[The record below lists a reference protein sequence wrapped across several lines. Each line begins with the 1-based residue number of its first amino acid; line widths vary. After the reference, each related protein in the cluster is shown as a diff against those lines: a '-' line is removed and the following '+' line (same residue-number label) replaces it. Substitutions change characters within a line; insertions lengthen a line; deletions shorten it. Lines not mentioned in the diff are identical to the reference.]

1 MKLQQ
6 QQQQAKA
13 RTNLAVYMLFGGC
26 LMFLL
31 LTFVYVDRR
40 ENLRAEPLLEESR
53 AVEMDLF
60 KIKDIESQSEVTPA
74 TAHAQREASSQLES
88 LMSVFKT
95 RAAEIESLR
104 PLLDTLRN
112 AQVAK
117 PCRCTNQLLFR
128 ENEIGQFKKQRSII
142 LAEIAKKQMHTQ
154 CPYLSKMT
162 PEAIPES
169 ALVPYPS
176 KAERLIEYGKTYQ
189 IKTMVETGTYQG
201 STSFQCANHFKKLYT
216 IELSHELYL
225 QNLPGFLNRP
235 NTVSLEGDSG
245 VVLKNKVLPEL
256 FEPTIFWLDGHYSS
270 TGTARGDVDSP
281 IFYELTNIL
290 QHPLASKFIIII
302 DDMRLFKGYDSECK
316 SSHSDQIQ
324 CYPSILEI
332 GELFCA
338 FQKNH
343 RMAIRVDEDA
353 IIAIG
358 GDFLE
363 EEKSKNTGK
372 SK

>member
-1 MKLQQ
+1 
-6 QQQQAKA
+6 
-13 RTNLAVYMLFGGC
+13 
-26 LMFLL
+26 MFLL
-31 LTFVYVDRR
+31 LSFVYIDRR
-40 ENLRAEPLLEESR
+40 ENLRAEPLLEGAR
-53 AVEMDLF
+53 AVEDDLA
-60 KIKDIESQSEVTPA
+60 KIKETESQSDITPA
-74 TAHAQREASSQLES
+74 TSHAQRETSAQLDS

-95 RAAEIESLR
+95 RASDIESLR
-104 PLLDTLRN
+104 PLLNDLKN
-112 AQVAK
+112 AQAPK
-117 PCRCTNQLLFR
+117 ECKCTNQLLFR

-142 LAEIAKKQMHTQ
+142 LAEIAKKTMQTQ

-162 PEAIPES
+162 PQAIPET
-169 ALVPYPS
+169 ALIPYQS
-176 KAERLIEYGKTYQ
+176 KAERLIEYSKKYGPR
-189 IKTMVETGTYQG
+189 IMVETGTYQG
-201 STSFQCANHFKKLYT
+201 STSFACAPHFKKLYT
-216 IELSHELYL
+216 IELSHELYSA
-225 QNLPGFLNRP
+225 NLPGFLARP
-235 NTVSLEGDSG
+235 NTLSLEGDSA

-316 SSHSDQIQ
+316 SETSERVQ

-332 GELFCA
+332 GEIFCA

-343 RMAIRVDEDA
+343 RMSIRVDEDA

-358 GDFLE
+358 GDFLD
-363 EEKSKNTGK
+363 EEKK